1 MVESCDGNASAA
13 VRYVAHL
20 VGAHAYDEAI
30 RFLARHVVWRGRR
43 RLLERAMA
51 LARADPPVTQAMPRW
66 LDEEQVSGVLALSWR
81 WMTSADPRWS
91 AADDSLYRRGWAEA
105 IVVGRA
111 VSRAPPEHRLVEQTA
126 IHDGIATRA
135 LNPALAPLLLIE
147 YPDEV
152 RAQLALRDCLL
163 PRALAAG

>member
-1 MVESCDGNASAA
+1 MVESNDELAGAA
-13 VRYVAHL
+13 ARYVAHL
-20 VGAHAYDEAI
+20 IGAHAYDEAI

-43 RLLERAMA
+43 RLLERALA
-51 LARADPPVTQAMPRW
+51 LARAEPPVTQAMPRW
-66 LDEEQVSGVLALSWR
+66 LDEEQVNGVLSLSWR
-81 WMTSADPRWS
+81 WMTTGDPRWS
-91 AADDSLYRRGWAEA
+91 EADDLVYRRGWAEA

-111 VSRAPPEHRLVEQTA
+111 VSRAPPGQRLVEQMA

-147 YPDEV
+147 YPDEI
-152 RAQLALRDCLL
+152 RAQIALRDCLL